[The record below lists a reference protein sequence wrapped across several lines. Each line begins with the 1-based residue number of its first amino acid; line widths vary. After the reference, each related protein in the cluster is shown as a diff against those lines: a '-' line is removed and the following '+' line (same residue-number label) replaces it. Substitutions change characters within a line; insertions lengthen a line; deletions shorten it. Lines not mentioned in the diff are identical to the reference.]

1 MPTSISRL
9 ARDEPYAP
17 TLNAAMGLLFGG
29 LATVLILA
37 GLAFSPV
44 PKAAHGRSESER
56 LADERGDVADA
67 ENARIKKFMER
78 IALSHVAIV
87 WNSTSVVAAADA
99 DKSGPPVSTLD
110 PASPRQALASRA
122 GEP

>member
-1 MPTSISRL
+1 MRTSISQL
-9 ARDEPYAP
+9 VRDEPYAP
-17 TLNAAMGLLFGG
+17 TLNAAMGLLFAG

-37 GLAFSPV
+37 GLAFSPAPV
-44 PKAAHGRSESER
+44 AHARPESER

-78 IALSHVAIV
+78 IARSHVATV
-87 WNSTSVVAAADA
+87 WSSASLVAAADA
-99 DKSGPPVSTLD
+99 DKSGPPVSTSD
-110 PASPRQALASRA
+110 RASPQQALASKA

>member
-17 TLNAAMGLLFGG
+17 TLNAAMGLLFAG

-37 GLAFSPV
+37 GLAFSPAPNV
-44 PKAAHGRSESER
+44 AHARSESER
-56 LADERGDVADA
+56 LANDRGDVADA
-67 ENARIKKFMER
+67 ENARIKSFMER
-78 IALSHVAIV
+78 IALSHVANT
-87 WNSTSVVAAADA
+87 WGSASLVAAADA

>member
-17 TLNAAMGLLFGG
+17 TLNAAMGLLFAG

-37 GLAFSPV
+37 GLAFSPAPV
-44 PKAAHGRSESER
+44 AHARPESER

-78 IALSHVAIV
+78 IALSHVATV
-87 WNSTSVVAAADA
+87 SSSTSLVAAADA

>member
-1 MPTSISRL
+1 MQTSISLL
-9 ARDEPYAP
+9 ARDELDAP

-37 GLAFSPV
+37 GLAFSPL
-44 PKAAHGRSESER
+44 PKAAHARSESQR

-87 WNSTSVVAAADA
+87 WSSASVVAAADA
-99 DKSGPPVSTLD
+99 DKSGPPVSTSD
-110 PASPRQALASRA
+110 RASPR
-122 GEP
+122 

>member
-1 MPTSISRL
+1 MRTSISLL
-9 ARDEPYAP
+9 ARDELDAP

-37 GLAFSPV
+37 GLAFSPL
-44 PKAAHGRSESER
+44 PKAAHARSESQR

-78 IALSHVAIV
+78 IALSHVANA
-87 WNSTSVVAAADA
+87 WSSASLVAAADA
-99 DKSGPPVSTLD
+99 DKSGLPVSTSD
-110 PASPRQALASRA
+110 RAPPR
-122 GEP
+122 